1 MYSFLYTLFT
11 YTTTKYNKS
20 RWYTFSMKIPENIKD
35 ILVAG
40 SYISDEDVKRADALV
55 KAGGVSFV
63 DALLRDG
70 VVSNDIIGQALAES
84 YKVPYADLNSAAIT
98 AEQVRKIPEEQAK
111 NLRVVLFMDGEKEVT
126 VTTDDPTKKDIESE
140 LKKIFSGKKI
150 KITYSLTEDIDSM
163 FVHYEKPL
171 DTRFQKII
179 EEGGG
184 RVAPEILEEIFDDAI
199 TYKASDIH
207 FEPQATIVIIRF
219 RVDGVLH
226 EAGRLLKEYYENV
239 LNRIKVKS
247 ALRIDEHYAAQD
259 GSLHYEHNGIAVDM
273 RTSIIPIVEGEKVVL
288 RVLGSYVQGLTFN
301 DLGLNQKNQ
310 ELLREAADK
319 PFGMILVV
327 GPTGSGKTTTLYS
340 LLKMLN
346 TPDTNIT
353 TIEDPV
359 EYKVQG
365 LNQIQVTQATGL
377 TFARGLRAIVRQD
390 PDIILVGEIRDLE
403 TAEISVNAALTG
415 HMLLSTF
422 HANDA
427 ATAVPRL
434 LDMGIEPFLLSSTMN
449 LIIAQRLVRKIC
461 EHCKHSIIK
470 TPADF
475 NTPQLQDVAKYF
487 KDNMT
492 LYEGKK
498 CEACGFTGYKGRT
511 SIYELIKI
519 TPNLQELLVK
529 RPSAQ
534 QIWTLARKEGGRSVF
549 EDGVDKVK
557 NGLTTIEELIRV
569 APPPDLLLQEN
580 EPIVSE
586 KKVIK
591 SKESSKQKKT

>member
-1 MYSFLYTLFT
+1 
-11 YTTTKYNKS
+11 
-20 RWYTFSMKIPENIKD
+20 MKIANENIKD

-40 SYISDEDVKRADALV
+40 SYISDEDIKRADALV
-55 KAGGVSFV
+55 KAGGVTFV

-70 VVSNDIIGQALAES
+70 VVNNDIVGQAIAES
-84 YKVPYADLNSAAIT
+84 YKVPYSDLNSAAIT
-98 AEQVRKIPEEQAK
+98 ADQIRKIPEEVAK
-111 NLRVVLFMDGEKEVT
+111 KLRVVLFIDGDTDIT
-126 VTTDDPTKKDIESE
+126 VTTDNPQAEGLEKE
-140 LKKIFSGKKI
+140 LKAVFPDKKI
-150 KITYSLTEDIDSM
+150 QITYSLGEDIESM
-163 FVHYEKPL
+163 YIHYEKPL
-171 DTRFQKII
+171 DTRFSKII
-179 EEGGG
+179 EESE

-207 FEPQATIVIIRF
+207 FEPQAITVVIRF

-226 EAGRLLKEYYENV
+226 EAGRLPKEYYENV

-259 GSLHYEHNGIAVDM
+259 GSLHYEHKGIAVDM

-301 DLGLNQKNQ
+301 DLGLTEKNQ
-310 ELLREAADK
+310 NLLREAADK

-365 LNQIQVTQATGL
+365 LNQIQVNMATGL
-377 TFARGLRAIVRQD
+377 TFARGLRAVVRQD

-427 ATAVPRL
+427 ATAVPRM

-449 LIIAQRLVRKIC
+449 LIIAQRLLRKIC
-461 EHCKHSIIK
+461 DHCKHSVVK

-475 NTPQLQDVAKYF
+475 NTPQLKGVAKYF
-487 KDNMT
+487 EGKSIT

-534 QIWTLARKEGGRSVF
+534 EIWALARKEGARSVF

-557 NGLTTIEELIRV
+557 SGLTTVEELIRI
-569 APPPDLLLQEN
+569 APPPDMLLQEKGVI
-580 EPIVSE
+580 ETVKEKAVE
-586 KKVIK
+586 KKSK
-591 SKESSKQKKT
+591 SKKK

>member
-1 MYSFLYTLFT
+1 
-11 YTTTKYNKS
+11 
-20 RWYTFSMKIPENIKD
+20 
-35 ILVAG
+35 
-40 SYISDEDVKRADALV
+40 
-55 KAGGVSFV
+55 
-63 DALLRDG
+63 
-70 VVSNDIIGQALAES
+70 
-84 YKVPYADLNSAAIT
+84 
-98 AEQVRKIPEEQAK
+98 
-111 NLRVVLFMDGEKEVT
+111 
-126 VTTDDPTKKDIESE
+126 
-140 LKKIFSGKKI
+140 
-150 KITYSLTEDIDSM
+150 
-163 FVHYEKPL
+163 
-171 DTRFQKII
+171 
-179 EEGGG
+179 
-184 RVAPEILEEIFDDAI
+184 
-199 TYKASDIH
+199 
-207 FEPQATIVIIRF
+207 
-219 RVDGVLH
+219 
-226 EAGRLLKEYYENV
+226 
-239 LNRIKVKS
+239 
-247 ALRIDEHYAAQD
+247 
-259 GSLHYEHNGIAVDM
+259 
-273 RTSIIPIVEGEKVVL
+273 
-288 RVLGSYVQGLTFN
+288 
-301 DLGLNQKNQ
+301 
-310 ELLREAADK
+310 LREAADK

-365 LNQIQVTQATGL
+365 LNQIQVNMITGL

-461 EHCKHSIIK
+461 DHCKHSVVK
-470 TPADF
+470 SAVDF
-475 NTPQLQDVAKYF
+475 DTPQLKGVAKYF
-487 KDNMT
+487 NNGKNIT

-511 SIYELIKI
+511 SIYEVIKI

-534 QIWTLARKEGGRSVF
+534 EIWTLARKEGSRSVF

-557 NGLTTIEELIRV
+557 SGLTTVEELVRI
-569 APPPDLLLQEN
+569 APPPDMLLDESTQSDNIEKVAKRK
-580 EPIVSE
+580 VS
-586 KKVIK
+586 KKK
-591 SKESSKQKKT
+591 

>member
-1 MYSFLYTLFT
+1 
-11 YTTTKYNKS
+11 
-20 RWYTFSMKIPENIKD
+20 MKIPNENIKD

-40 SYISDEDVKRADALV
+40 SYISDEDIKRADALV
-55 KAGGVSFV
+55 KAGGVTFI

-70 VVSNDIIGQALAES
+70 VVNNDIVGQAIAES
-84 YKVPYADLNSAAIT
+84 FKVPYSDLNSAAIT
-98 AEQVRKIPEEQAK
+98 PDQIRKISEEVAK
-111 NLRVVLFMDGEKEVT
+111 KLRIVLFLDDEKEII
-126 VTTDDPTKKDIESE
+126 VTTDNPTTPGLDKE
-140 LKKIFSGKKI
+140 LKAIFPTKKI
-150 KITYSLTEDIDSM
+150 KITYSLPEDIESM
-163 FVHYEKPL
+163 FIHYEKPL
-171 DTRFQKII
+171 DTRFSKII
-179 EEGGG
+179 EESE

-207 FEPQATIVIIRF
+207 FEPQAVTVVIRF

-226 EAGRLLKEYYENV
+226 EAGRLPKEYYENV

-259 GSLHYEHNGIAVDM
+259 GSLHYEHKGIAVDM

-301 DLGLNQKNQ
+301 DLGLTQKNQ

-365 LNQIQVTQATGL
+365 LNQIQVNMMTGL

-461 EHCKHSIIK
+461 DHCKHSVVK
-470 TPADF
+470 NASDF
-475 NTPQLQDVAKYF
+475 DTPQLKGVAKYF
-487 KDNMT
+487 NNGKNIT

-511 SIYELIKI
+511 SIYEVIKI

-534 QIWTLARKEGGRSVF
+534 EIWILARKEGSRSVF

-557 NGLTTIEELIRV
+557 SGLTTVEELVRI
-569 APPPDLLLQEN
+569 APPPDMLLQDDTHTV
-580 EPIVSE
+580 PLE
-586 KKVIK
+586 K
-591 SKESSKQKKT
+591 SSKKKLKK

>member
-1 MYSFLYTLFT
+1 MNVE
-11 YTTTKYNKS
+11 TK
-20 RWYTFSMKIPENIKD
+20 NIKELL
-35 ILVAG
+35 IAG
-40 SYISDEDVKRADALV
+40 SYISEEDAK
-55 KAGGVSFV
+55 KAEATAKKNEIEFV

-70 VVSNDIIGQALAES
+70 IVNKDIIGQATAES
-84 YKVPYADLNSAAIT
+84 FKVPYSDLNSAAIN
-98 AEQVRKIPEEQAK
+98 AEQVRKIPEEVAK
-111 NLRVVLFMDGEKEVT
+111 RLRTVLFTDSEKDITITTDNPTTEGLEKE
-126 VTTDDPTKKDIESE
+126 
-140 LKKIFSGKKI
+140 LKTIFPDKVI
-150 KITYSLTEDIDSM
+150 KITYSLSEDIDS
-163 FVHYEKPL
+163 FFIHYEKPL
-171 DTRFQKII
+171 DTRFSKII
-179 EEGGG
+179 AESA

-199 TYKASDIH
+199 VYKASDIH
-207 FEPQATIVIIRF
+207 FEPQATMVLIRF

-226 EAGRLLKEYYENV
+226 EAGRLPKEYYENV

-259 GSLHYEHNGIAVDM
+259 GSLHYEHKNIAVDM

-301 DLGLNQKNQ
+301 DLGLTEKNQ
-310 ELLREAADK
+310 NLLREAADK

-365 LNQIQVTQATGL
+365 LNQIQVNMATGL
-377 TFARGLRAIVRQD
+377 TFARGLRSVVRQD

-427 ATAVPRL
+427 ATAVPRM

-449 LIIAQRLVRKIC
+449 LIIAQRLLRKIC
-461 EHCKHSIIK
+461 DHCKHSVIK
-470 TPADF
+470 TPDDF
-475 NTPQLQDVAKYF
+475 NTPQLKGVAKYF
-487 KDNMT
+487 EGKSIT

-534 QIWTLARKEGGRSVF
+534 EIWALARKEGARSVF

-557 NGLTTIEELIRV
+557 SGLTTVEELIRI
-569 APPPDLLLQEN
+569 APPPDMLLQEKGVL
-580 EPIVSE
+580 ERVVD
-586 KKVIK
+586 KKPK
-591 SKESSKQKKT
+591 SKKK

>member
-1 MYSFLYTLFT
+1 
-11 YTTTKYNKS
+11 
-20 RWYTFSMKIPENIKD
+20 MKIPNENIKE

-40 SYISDEDVKRADALV
+40 SYISDEDVKKADALV

-70 VVSNDIIGQALAES
+70 VVNNDIVGQAIAES
-84 YKVPYADLNSAAIT
+84 YKVPYSDLNSAAIT
-98 AEQVRKIPEEQAK
+98 ADQVRKIPEESAK
-111 NLRVVLFMDGEKEVT
+111 SLRVVLFIDGEKEIT
-126 VTTDDPTKKDIESE
+126 VTTDDPTKKELDGE

-150 KITYSLTEDIDSM
+150 TITYSLPEDIESM
-163 FVHYEKPL
+163 FIHYEKPL
-171 DTRFQKII
+171 DTRFSKII
-179 EEGGG
+179 SESD

-199 TYKASDIH
+199 TYRASDIH
-207 FEPQATIVIIRF
+207 FEPQAVTVVIRF

-226 EAGRLLKEYYENV
+226 EAGRLPKEYYENV

-247 ALRIDEHYAAQD
+247 ALRIDEHFAAQD
-259 GSLHYEHNGIAVDM
+259 GSLHYEHKGIAVDM

-301 DLGLNQKNQ
+301 DLGLTPKNQ
-310 ELLREAADK
+310 DLLREAADK

-365 LNQIQVTQATGL
+365 LNQIQVNMATGL
-377 TFARGLRAIVRQD
+377 TFARGLRAVVRQD

-449 LIIAQRLVRKIC
+449 LIIAQRLLRKIC
-461 EHCKHSIIK
+461 DHCKHSVIK
-470 TPADF
+470 TAVDF
-475 NTPQLQDVAKYF
+475 DTPQLKGVAKYF
-487 KDNMT
+487 NDGKSIT

-519 TPNLQELLVK
+519 TPNLQDLIVK
-529 RPSAQ
+529 HPSAQ
-534 QIWTLARKEGGRSVF
+534 EIWKLARQEGSRSVF

-557 NGLTTIEELIRV
+557 SGLTTIEELVRI
-569 APPPDLLLQEN
+569 APPPDMLLQEGVVLEKEN
-580 EPIVSE
+580 KKRENKVSE
-586 KKVIK
+586 TIKNKSNVKKK
-591 SKESSKQKKT
+591 

>member
-1 MYSFLYTLFT
+1 
-11 YTTTKYNKS
+11 
-20 RWYTFSMKIPENIKD
+20 MKNIDNNHIKELL
-35 ILVAG
+35 IAG
-40 SYISDEDVKRADALV
+40 SYISDEDAK
-55 KAGGVSFV
+55 KAEDIASKNEISFV

-70 VVSNDIIGQALAES
+70 IVNSDIVGQATAES
-84 YKVPYADLNSAAIT
+84 FKVPYADLNSAAIS
-98 AEQVRKIPEEQAK
+98 ADQVRKIDEETAK
-111 NLRVVLFMDGEKEVT
+111 KLRVVLFSEDSETSVT
-126 VTTDDPTKKDIESE
+126 ITTDNPAQEGIVEG
-140 LKKIFSGKKI
+140 LAGIFAGKTI
-150 KITYSLTEDIDSM
+150 NITYSLPEDIDSF
-163 FVHYEKPL
+163 FVYYEKPL
-171 DTRFQKII
+171 DTRFSKII
-179 EEGGG
+179 AESD

-199 TYKASDIH
+199 TYKASDVH
-207 FEPQATIVIIRF
+207 FEPQAKVIVIRF

-226 EAGRLLKEYYENV
+226 EAGRLPKEYYENV

-259 GSLHYEHNGIAVDM
+259 GSLHYDSKSGISVDM

-288 RVLGSYVQGLTFN
+288 RILGSYVQGLTFN
-301 DLGLNQKNQ
+301 DLGLTPKNQ

-365 LNQIQVTQATGL
+365 LNQIQVNQITGL
-377 TFARGLRAIVRQD
+377 TFVRGLRAIVRQD

-403 TAEISVNAALTG
+403 TVEISVNAALTG
-415 HMLLSTF
+415 HLLLSTF

-427 ATAVPRL
+427 ATAIPRL
-434 LDMGIEPFLLSSTMN
+434 LDMGTEPFLLSSTMN

-461 EHCKHSIIK
+461 DHCKVSVVK
-470 TPADF
+470 KPSDF
-475 NTPQLQDVAKYF
+475 DTPQLKGVMKF
-487 KDNMT
+487 LPSKNLT

-498 CEACGFTGYKGRT
+498 CEVCGFTGYKGRT
-511 SIYELIKI
+511 SIYEVIKI
-519 TPNLQELLVK
+519 TPTLQELIVK

-534 QIWTLARKEGGRSVF
+534 EIWNLARKEGAMSVF
-549 EDGVDKVK
+549 EDGLEKVK
-557 NGLTTIEELIRV
+557 NGVTSIEELVRI
-569 APPPDLLLQEN
+569 APPPDQALDG
-580 EPIVSE
+580 PV
-586 KKVIK
+586 K
-591 SKESSKQKKT
+591 SKKGK

>member
-1 MYSFLYTLFT
+1 
-11 YTTTKYNKS
+11 
-20 RWYTFSMKIPENIKD
+20 MKIDNQNLKE

-40 SYISDEDVKRADALV
+40 SYISDDDIKRAESLV

-70 VVSNDIIGQALAES
+70 VVNNDIIGQALAES
-84 YKVPYADLNSAAIT
+84 YKVPYSDLNSAAISPD
-98 AEQVRKIPEEQAK
+98 QIRKIPEEIAK
-111 NLRVVLFMDGEKEVT
+111 RLRVVLFTDGEKDIT
-126 VTTDDPTKKDIESE
+126 ITTDNPQTEGLEKEMKGVFPD
-140 LKKIFSGKKI
+140 KKIQ
-150 KITYSLTEDIDSM
+150 ITYSLGEDIESM
-163 FVHYEKPL
+163 YIHYEKPL
-171 DTRFQKII
+171 DTRFSKII
-179 EEGGG
+179 AESE

-207 FEPQATIVIIRF
+207 FEPQAVTVVIRF

-226 EAGRLLKEYYENV
+226 EAGRLPKEYYENV

-259 GSLHYEHNGIAVDM
+259 GSLHYEHKGIAVDM

-301 DLGLNQKNQ
+301 DLGLTQGNQ

-365 LNQIQVTQATGL
+365 LNQIQVNLVTGL

-461 EHCKHSIIK
+461 DHCKHSVIK

-475 NTPQLQDVAKYF
+475 DTPQLKGVAKYF
-487 KDNMT
+487 PGKSLT

-534 QIWTLARKEGGRSVF
+534 EIWTLARKEGARSVF

-557 NGLTTIEELIRV
+557 SGLTTIEELIRI
-569 APPPDLLLQEN
+569 APPPDMLLQED
-580 EPIVSE
+580 IVKDDGGKHTKE
-586 KKVIK
+586 KTK
-591 SKESSKQKKT
+591 SKKK

>member
-1 MYSFLYTLFT
+1 
-11 YTTTKYNKS
+11 
-20 RWYTFSMKIPENIKD
+20 MKVDIKNIRELL
-35 ILVAG
+35 IAG
-40 SYISDEDVKRADALV
+40 SYISEEDAKKADELSKNGD
-55 KAGGVSFV
+55 VSFV

-70 VVSNDIIGQALAES
+70 VVNNDIVGQAIAES
-84 YKVPYADLNSAAIT
+84 YKVPYSDLNSAAIT
-98 AEQVRKIPEEQAK
+98 PEQVRKIPEELAK
-111 NLRVVLFMDGEKEVT
+111 KLRVVLFTDGEKEIV
-126 VTTDDPTKKDIESE
+126 VTTDNPTTEGLAKEIQAVFPDKKAM
-140 LKKIFSGKKI
+140 
-150 KITYSLTEDIDSM
+150 ITYSLAEDIDAY

-171 DTRFQKII
+171 DTRFSKII
-179 EEGGG
+179 AEST

-199 TYKASDIH
+199 VYKASDIH
-207 FEPQATIVIIRF
+207 FEPQATVVLIRF

-226 EAGRLLKEYYENV
+226 EAGRLPKEYYENV

-259 GSLHYEHNGIAVDM
+259 GSLHYEHKNIAVDM

-301 DLGLNQKNQ
+301 DLGLTPQNQA
-310 ELLREAADK
+310 LLHEAADK

-340 LLKMLN
+340 LLKLLN

-365 LNQIQVTQATGL
+365 LNQIQVNQATGL
-377 TFARGLRAIVRQD
+377 TFVRGLRSVVRQD

-415 HMLLSTF
+415 HLLLSTF

-449 LIIAQRLVRKIC
+449 IIIAQRLVRKIC
-461 EHCKHSIIK
+461 DHCKVSVIK
-470 TPADF
+470 KDEDF
-475 NTPQLQDVAKYF
+475 DTPQLKGVRKF
-487 KDNMT
+487 LPEKNIT

-519 TPNLQELLVK
+519 TPTMQELLVK

-534 QIWTLARKEGGRSVF
+534 EIWKLARAEGGRSVF
-549 EDGVDKVK
+549 EDGLLKVRS
-557 NGLTTIEELIRV
+557 GLTSIEELVRI
-569 APPPDLLLQEN
+569 APPPDMILE
-580 EPIVSE
+580 EGDV
-586 KKVIK
+586 
-591 SKESSKQKKT
+591 KQKVTSTVKVAKKAKVAKK

>member
-1 MYSFLYTLFT
+1 
-11 YTTTKYNKS
+11 
-20 RWYTFSMKIPENIKD
+20 MKIENKNLKE

-40 SYISDEDVKRADALV
+40 SYISDEDVKKAEALV
-55 KAGGVSFV
+55 KKHEISFV

-70 VVSNDIIGQALAES
+70 VVNNDIVGQAIAES
-84 YKVPYADLNSAAIT
+84 YEVPYSDLNSAAIT
-98 AEQVRKIPEEQAK
+98 ADQVRKIPEDVAK
-111 NLRVVLFMDGEKEVT
+111 KMHIVLFLDDGEELT
-126 VTTDDPTKKDIESE
+126 VTTDNPVAEGLENE
-140 LKKIFSGKKI
+140 LRIVFPERKV
-150 KITYSLTEDIDSM
+150 KITYSLTEDIESM
-163 FVHYEKPL
+163 FVYYEKPL
-171 DTRFQKII
+171 DTRFSKII
-179 EEGGG
+179 AESE

-207 FEPQATIVIIRF
+207 FEPQAVSVLIRF

-226 EAGRLLKEYYENV
+226 EAGRLPKEYYENV

-259 GSLHYEHNGIAVDM
+259 GSLHYEHKGIAVDM

-301 DLGLNQKNQ
+301 DLGLTQKNQ
-310 ELLREAADK
+310 ELLREASEK

-340 LLKMLN
+340 LLKLMN

-365 LNQIQVTQATGL
+365 LNQIQVNLATGL
-377 TFARGLRAIVRQD
+377 TFVRGLRSVVRQD

-415 HMLLSTF
+415 HLLLSTF

-461 EHCKHSIIK
+461 DHCKYSVIK
-470 TPADF
+470 NPKDF
-475 NTPQLQDVAKYF
+475 DTPQLKGVMKYLPG
-487 KDNMT
+487 KNLT

-511 SIYELIKI
+511 SIYEVIKI
-519 TPNLQELLVK
+519 TPTLQELLVK

-534 QIWTLARKEGGRSVF
+534 EIWIQARKEGAKSVF
-549 EDGVDKVK
+549 EDGIEKVK
-557 NGLTTIEELIRV
+557 SGLTTIEELVRI
-569 APPPDLLLQEN
+569 APPPDIS
-580 EPIVSE
+580 P
-586 KKVIK
+586 IK
-591 SKESSKQKKT
+591 SGKK

>member
-1 MYSFLYTLFT
+1 
-11 YTTTKYNKS
+11 
-20 RWYTFSMKIPENIKD
+20 MKNIDNAHIKELL
-35 ILVAG
+35 IAG
-40 SYISDEDVKRADALV
+40 SYISDEDAQ
-55 KAGGVSFV
+55 KAEEVAKSSSISFI

-70 VVSNDIIGQALAES
+70 IVNSDIVGQATAES
-84 YKVPYADLNSAAIT
+84 FNVPYADLNSAAIP
-98 AEQVRKIPEEQAK
+98 ADQIRKIPEELAK
-111 NLRVVLFMDGEKEVT
+111 KLRVILFNEEKEDEVT
-126 VTTDDPTKKDIESE
+126 VTTDAPDQADLEKE
-140 LKKIFSGKKI
+140 LKGIFPGKKI
-150 KITYSLTEDIDSM
+150 NLAYSLSEDIDNL
-163 FVHYEKPL
+163 FIFYEKPL
-171 DTRFQKII
+171 DTRFSKII
-179 EEGGG
+179 EESD

-207 FEPQATIVIIRF
+207 FEPQAKVVVIRF

-226 EAGRLLKEYYENV
+226 EAGRLPKEYYENV

-259 GSLHYEHNGIAVDM
+259 GALHYDGKNGISVDM
-273 RTSIIPIVEGEKVVL
+273 RTSLVPIVEGEKVVL

-301 DLGLNQKNQ
+301 DLGLTPRNQ
-310 ELLREAADK
+310 ELLREAAEK

-346 TPDTNIT
+346 NPDTNIT

-365 LNQIQVTQATGL
+365 LNQIQVNQITGL

-403 TAEISVNAALTG
+403 TVEISVNAALTG
-415 HMLLSTF
+415 HLLLSTF

-427 ATAVPRL
+427 ATAIPRL
-434 LDMGIEPFLLSSTMN
+434 LDMGTEPFLLSSTMN

-461 EHCKHSIIK
+461 EHCKVSVVK
-470 TPADF
+470 KPEDF
-475 NTPQLQDVAKYF
+475 NTPQLKGVIKYLPAK
-487 KDNMT
+487 NLT

-498 CEACGFTGYKGRT
+498 CEVCGFTGYKGRT
-511 SIYELIKI
+511 SIYEVIKI
-519 TPNLQELLVK
+519 TPTMQELIVK

-534 QIWTLARKEGGRSVF
+534 EIWELARKEGAKSVF
-549 EDGVDKVK
+549 EDGLEKVK
-557 NGLTTIEELIRV
+557 NGFTTIEELIRI
-569 APPPDLLLQEN
+569 APPPDSLDFLLNKE
-580 EPIVSE
+580 E
-586 KKVIK
+586 KNTTTKKTTKKEIK
-591 SKESSKQKKT
+591 SSVKKK

>member
-1 MYSFLYTLFT
+1 
-11 YTTTKYNKS
+11 
-20 RWYTFSMKIPENIKD
+20 MKIDNKNIKE

-40 SYISDEDVKRADALV
+40 SYISDEDIKKAEDLV
-55 KAGGVSFV
+55 KGGGVNFV

-70 VVSNDIIGQALAES
+70 VVNNDIIGQAVAES
-84 YKVPYADLNSAAIT
+84 FKVPYSDLNSAAIT
-98 AEQVRKIPEEQAK
+98 PEQIRKIPEEIAK
-111 NLRVVLFMDGEKEVT
+111 KLRVVLFIDGEKEIT
-126 VTTDDPTKKDIESE
+126 VTTDNPTTEGLDKEIKAV
-140 LKKIFSGKKI
+140 FSGKKI
-150 KITYSLTEDIDSM
+150 NITYSLPEDIESM
-163 FVHYEKPL
+163 FIHYEKPL
-171 DTRFQKII
+171 DTRFSKII
-179 EEGGG
+179 EESE

-207 FEPQATIVIIRF
+207 FEPQAVTVVIRF

-226 EAGRLLKEYYENV
+226 EAGRLPKEYYENV

-259 GSLHYEHNGIAVDM
+259 GSLHYEHKGIAVDM

-301 DLGLNQKNQ
+301 DLGLTQKNQ

-365 LNQIQVTQATGL
+365 LNQIQVNMITGL

-461 EHCKHSIIK
+461 DHCKHSVIK
-470 TPADF
+470 NPADF
-475 NTPQLQDVAKYF
+475 DTPQLKGVAKYF
-487 KDNMT
+487 NDGKNIT

-519 TPNLQELLVK
+519 TPDLQDLLVK

-534 QIWTLARKEGGRSVF
+534 EIWTLARKEGARSVF

-557 NGLTTIEELIRV
+557 SGLTTVEELIRI
-569 APPPDLLLQEN
+569 APPPDMLLQEN
-580 EPIVSE
+580 SGSE
-586 KKVIK
+586 VKDVKTKKK
-591 SKESSKQKKT
+591 ASKKK

>member
-1 MYSFLYTLFT
+1 MIID
-11 YTTTKYNKS
+11 NK
-20 RWYTFSMKIPENIKD
+20 NIKE
-35 ILVAG
+35 ILITG
-40 SYISDEDVKRADALV
+40 NYISEEDAK
-55 KAGGVSFV
+55 KAEDQAAKSSITFI

-70 VVSNDIIGQALAES
+70 IVNSDIVGQATAES
-84 YKVPYADLNSAAIT
+84 LKVPYADLNSAAIS
-98 AEQVRKIPEEQAK
+98 ADQVRKIPEEVAK
-111 NLRVVLFMDGEKEVT
+111 KLRVVLFNEENEKEV
-126 VTTDDPTKKDIESE
+126 VITTDNPNQEGLTKE
-140 LKKIFSGKKI
+140 LEQYFKGKKI
-150 KITYSLTEDIDSM
+150 KITYSLSDDINSF
-163 FVHYEKPL
+163 FVYYEKPL
-171 DTRFQKII
+171 DTRFSKII
-179 EEGGG
+179 AESD

-199 TYKASDIH
+199 TYKASDVH
-207 FEPQATIVIIRF
+207 FEPQAKVIVIRF

-226 EAGRLLKEYYENV
+226 EAGRLPKENYENV

-259 GSLHYEHNGIAVDM
+259 GSLHYDSKNGISVDM

-288 RVLGSYVQGLTFN
+288 RILGSYVQGLTFN
-301 DLGLNQKNQ
+301 DLGLTPHNQ

-365 LNQIQVTQATGL
+365 LNQIQVNQMTGL
-377 TFARGLRAIVRQD
+377 TFVRGLRAIVRQD

-403 TAEISVNAALTG
+403 TAEIAVNAALTG

-461 EHCKHSIIK
+461 DHCKVSVVK
-470 TPADF
+470 KSEDF
-475 NTPQLQDVAKYF
+475 DTPQLKSVMKF
-487 KDNMT
+487 LPEKNLT

-511 SIYELIKI
+511 SIYEVIKI
-519 TPNLQELLVK
+519 TPTLQELIVK
-529 RPSAQ
+529 HPSALE
-534 QIWTLARKEGGRSVF
+534 IWDLARKEGAKSVF
-549 EDGVDKVK
+549 EDGLEKVK
-557 NGLTTIEELIRV
+557 NGVTTIEELLRI
-569 APPPDLLLQEN
+569 APPPDKLQEMKSGN
-580 EPIVSE
+580 ETKVSV
-586 KKVIK
+586 K
-591 SKESSKQKKT
+591 SSKKKK

>member
-1 MYSFLYTLFT
+1 MNID
-11 YTTTKYNKS
+11 NK
-20 RWYTFSMKIPENIKD
+20 NIKE
-35 ILVAG
+35 ILITG
-40 SYISDEDVKRADALV
+40 NYISEEDVA
-55 KAGGVSFV
+55 KAEDNAKKNSISFI

-70 VVSNDIIGQALAES
+70 IVNSDIVGQATAES
-84 YKVPYADLNSAAIT
+84 FKVPYSDLNSAAIG
-98 AEQVRKIPEEQAK
+98 ADQVRKIPEEVAK
-111 NLRVVLFMDGEKEVT
+111 KLRVVLFNEDGEDEVVITTNNPLQEGIAKELQPLFGT
-126 VTTDDPTKKDIESE
+126 
-140 LKKIFSGKKI
+140 KKI
-150 KITYSLTEDIDSM
+150 KITYSLPEDIDSF
-163 FVHYEKPL
+163 FVFYEKPL
-171 DTRFQKII
+171 DTRFSKII
-179 EEGGG
+179 EESD

-207 FEPQATIVIIRF
+207 FEPQAKVIVIRF

-226 EAGRLLKEYYENV
+226 EAGRLPKEYYENV

-259 GSLHYEHNGIAVDM
+259 GSLHYDGKNGISVDM

-301 DLGLNQKNQ
+301 DLGLTPKNQ

-365 LNQIQVTQATGL
+365 LNQIQVNQLTGL
-377 TFARGLRAIVRQD
+377 TFVRGLRAIVRQD

-403 TAEISVNAALTG
+403 TVEISVNAALTG
-415 HMLLSTF
+415 HLLLSTF

-434 LDMGIEPFLLSSTMN
+434 LDMGTEPFLLSSTMN

-461 EHCKHSIIK
+461 DHCKVSVVK
-470 TPADF
+470 KPADF
-475 NTPQLQDVAKYF
+475 NTPQLKGVMKYLPAK
-487 KDNMT
+487 NLT

-498 CEACGFTGYKGRT
+498 CEVCGFTGYKGRT
-511 SIYELIKI
+511 SIYEVIKI
-519 TPNLQELLVK
+519 TPTLQELIVK

-534 QIWTLARKEGGRSVF
+534 EIWKLARKEGARSVF
-549 EDGVDKVK
+549 EDGLEKVK
-557 NGLTTIEELIRV
+557 NGVTSIEELVRI
-569 APPPDLLLQEN
+569 APPPDQ
-580 EPIVSE
+580 VFDKKE
-586 KKVIK
+586 K
-591 SKESSKQKKT
+591 

>member
-1 MYSFLYTLFT
+1 MIVD
-11 YTTTKYNKS
+11 NQ
-20 RWYTFSMKIPENIKD
+20 NIKE
-35 ILVAG
+35 ILIQG
-40 SYISDEDVKRADALV
+40 NYISEEDAKRAEDLA
-55 KAGGVSFV
+55 KKGVISFV

-70 VVSNDIIGQALAES
+70 VVNSDIVGQAIAES
-84 YKVPYADLNSAAIT
+84 FKVPYADLNSAAIT
-98 AEQVRKIPEEQAK
+98 ADQVRIIPEEVAK
-111 NLRVVLFMDGEKEVT
+111 RLRVVLFDNNDEKEVIIA
-126 VTTDDPTKKDIESE
+126 TDNPQLEGLEKE
-140 LKKIFSGKKI
+140 LKELFKGRKINIS
-150 KITYSLTEDIDSM
+150 YSLSDDINSF
-163 FVHYEKPL
+163 FVHYQKPL

-179 EEGGG
+179 EESD
-184 RVAPEILEEIFDDAI
+184 RVAPEILEEIFDDAL

-207 FEPQATIVIIRF
+207 FEPQAKIVVIRF

-226 EAGRLLKEYYENV
+226 EAGNLPKENYENV

-259 GSLHYEHNGIAVDM
+259 GSLHYDSKLGISVDM
-273 RTSIIPIVEGEKVVL
+273 RTSIVPIVEGEKVVL
-288 RVLGSYVQGLTFN
+288 RILGSYVQGLTFN
-301 DLGLNQKNQ
+301 DLGLSKKNQ
-310 ELLREAADK
+310 ELLREASEK

-353 TIEDPV
+353 TVEDPV

-434 LDMGIEPFLLSSTMN
+434 LDMGIEPFLLSSTLN
-449 LIIAQRLVRKIC
+449 VIVAQRLVRKIC
-461 EHCKHSIIK
+461 EHCKVSVVK
-470 TPADF
+470 NASDF
-475 NTPQLQDVAKYF
+475 DTPQLQGVARHLGNKAI
-487 KDNMT
+487 T

-511 SIYELIKI
+511 SIYEVIKI
-519 TPNLQELLVK
+519 TPNLQELIIK
-529 RPSAQ
+529 HPSAQ
-534 QIWTLARKEGGRSVF
+534 EIWELARKEGATSVF
-549 EDGVDKVK
+549 DDGLEKVK
-557 NGLTTIEELIRV
+557 NGVTSIEELVRI
-569 APPPDLLLQEN
+569 APPPD
-580 EPIVSE
+580 
-586 KKVIK
+586 KVTEDK
-591 SKESSKQKKT
+591 AESKLKARGKAPK